1 MSIHGFKANAF
12 CHVIAFVSGIFWAGF
27 YAEPTFAQMRVPP
40 VGGVSSGVV
49 STVESNGDII
59 LEDGARIDFWGLEIL
74 DKIELERLLIG
85 RVIVCSVIGEQDNI
99 FVSDCVIYAKRHD
112 PPLISRDL
120 FRLDLFPWLQ
130 EFGIAEAKCSKADIS
145 LGSTPHARGLFY
157 KCDAGADPSRSAR
170 FLKIE

>member
-27 YAEPTFAQMRVPP
+27 YAEPTFAQARLRTAL
-40 VGGVSSGVV
+40 GLITGVV
-49 STVESNGDII
+49 SAVKNNGDII
-59 LEDGARIDFWGLEIL
+59 LENNARIDFWGLEIL

-85 RVIVCSVIGEQDNI
+85 REIFCAVIGEQDDV

-112 PPLISRDL
+112 PPRISRDR
-120 FRLDLFPWLQ
+120 FILDLFAWLQ